1 MHYMLTRREKIE
13 LKAKLFRGLSDASR
27 LVILE
32 SLRKGPQHVN
42 EIVRVTG
49 LSQPNASLHLECLW
63 NCGLVDREPDGRF
76 VRYGIRSPS
85 VLKLLKEAEQELQKI
100 GSHIAACARYGGG
113 RRNHGQ
119 LRKVARS
126 SKGNTHARA

>member
-42 EIVRVTG
+42 EIV
-49 LSQPNASLHLECLW
+49 QNAVVQTIS
-63 NCGLVDREPDGRF
+63 GAPDDEH
-76 VRYGIRSPS
+76 VGI
-85 VLKLLKEAEQELQKI
+85 VF
-100 GSHIAACARYGGG
+100 
-113 RRNHGQ
+113 
-119 LRKVARS
+119 
-126 SKGNTHARA
+126 